1 MMVKELAALAVVS
14 TVNQVHPLFSFS
26 ENSRFKAGRNL
37 DWYTLTAVLADGPL
51 TDEAPQ
57 AHAWM
62 PAFSAASFSP
72 GASPAAEQAL
82 VLPELDLLSGLCLSQ
97 E

>member
-37 DWYTLTAVLADGPL
+37 DWYALTAVLADGPL
-51 TDEAPQ
+51 TDEALRP
-57 AHAWM
+57 M
-62 PAFSAASFSP
+62 P
-72 GASPAAEQAL
+72 GCQHL
-82 VLPELDLLSGLCLSQ
+82 VLLAFHLEPALLLSRHWCSQ
-97 E
+97 RGAF